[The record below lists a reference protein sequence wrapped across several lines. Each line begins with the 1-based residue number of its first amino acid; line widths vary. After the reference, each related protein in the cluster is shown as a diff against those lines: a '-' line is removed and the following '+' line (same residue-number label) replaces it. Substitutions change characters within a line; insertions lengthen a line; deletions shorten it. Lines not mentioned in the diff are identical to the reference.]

1 MISQDRLIQ
10 EFMELVQV
18 DSETRNERQIADVLK
33 SKFNAL
39 GLEVL
44 EDDSQERTG
53 HGAGNLFITW

>member
-44 EDDSQERTG
+44 EDRKSVV
-53 HGAGNLFITW
+53 